1 MARIVWKTAGSPK
14 GTEHVW
20 VISKD
25 IGVVLASV
33 MEWVMW
39 GMGKKS
45 TLTKLG
51 VKLSCIQR
59 YYNISKAKKR
69 LGYRP
74 LVSLQEG
81 VERGVAWALEERRVA
96 SEKKGQ

>member
-1 MARIVWKTAGSPK
+1 MAWKAAGSQK

-25 IGVVLASV
+25 IGIALAGV

-39 GMGKKS
+39 AMGKKS
-45 TLTKLG
+45 TLTTLG
-51 VKLSCIQR
+51 VKFSSMTR

-69 LGYRP
+69 LGYKP

-81 VERGVAWALEERRVA
+81 VERGVAWALDKRRVE